1 MDALLEACANY
12 SRNNDPKRNGSL
24 HADMLHAIAAK
35 ERLCL
40 ELREQ
45 LHHLRQDDAEFARLA
60 EEYEAL
66 DKRICRI
73 EDGVETLDD
82 AALTALKLE
91 RVTLKDDIARDLRR
105 ASGSCCGG
113 CCG

>member
-1 MDALLEACANY
+1 MHVDHHPLVH
-12 SRNNDPKRNGSL
+12 DFP
-24 HADMLHAIAAK
+24 
-35 ERLCL
+35 
-40 ELREQ
+40 ELRNELQ
-45 LHHLRQDDAEFARLA
+45 RLRQNDEQFSRQA

>member
-1 MDALLEACANY
+1 MHVEHHPLIKDFPE
-12 SRNNDPKRNGSL
+12 K
-24 HADMLHAIAAK
+24 
-35 ERLCL
+35 
-40 ELREQ
+40 REQ
-45 LHHLRQDDAEFARLA
+45 LQKLRQEDPVFARKA

-66 DKRICRI
+66 DKRICRV

-82 AALTALKLE
+82 AALSALKQE
-91 RVTLKDDIARDLRR
+91 RANMKDDIARDLKR

>member
-1 MDALLEACANY
+1 MHVEHLPLIKDFPE
-12 SRNNDPKRNGSL
+12 K
-24 HADMLHAIAAK
+24 
-35 ERLCL
+35 
-40 ELREQ
+40 REQ
-45 LHHLRQDDAEFARLA
+45 LQKLRQEDPVFARKA

-66 DKRICRI
+66 DKRICRV

-82 AALTALKLE
+82 AALSVLKQE
-91 RVTLKDDIARDLRR
+91 RVNMKDDIARDLKR

>member
-1 MDALLEACANY
+1 MHVEHHPLIKDFPE
-12 SRNNDPKRNGSL
+12 K
-24 HADMLHAIAAK
+24 
-35 ERLCL
+35 
-40 ELREQ
+40 REQ
-45 LHHLRQDDAEFARLA
+45 LQKLRQEDPVFARKA

-66 DKRICRI
+66 DKRISRV

-82 AALTALKLE
+82 AALSALKQE
-91 RVTLKDDIARDLRR
+91 RVNMKDDIARDLKR

>member
-1 MDALLEACANY
+1 MHVEHHPLIKDFPE
-12 SRNNDPKRNGSL
+12 KR
-24 HADMLHAIAAK
+24 
-35 ERLCL
+35 E
-40 ELREQ
+40 ELQR
-45 LHHLRQDDAEFARLA
+45 LRQEDPLFARKA
-60 EEYEAL
+60 EGYEAL

-82 AALTALKLE
+82 AALTALKQE